1 MSNFITATDARKRG
15 QNIVVIHGEQTTI
28 EKNIL
33 TTMTSTSGNVLTVSI
48 TDNIQHT
55 GDTNTQIRFPEADTI
70 TFEANGFEQVRIDN
84 DVQMFVQAN
93 SKQSKLQLHREDVSI
108 NADDVVGQ
116 ITFTGR
122 DSGGAGIQRVGAQ
135 VSQRKE

>member
-48 TDNIQHT
+48 TDNSTMTESTDPT
-55 GDTNTQIRFPEADTI
+55 GKAVAESYYNVWQGSSVDAAKSYQMAEVIKHFTDLGYSIHRELNTSTNT
-70 TFEANGFEQVRIDN
+70 TFKWV
-84 DVQMFVQAN
+84 
-93 SKQSKLQLHREDVSI
+93 VSW
-108 NADDVVGQ
+108 
-116 ITFTGR
+116 
-122 DSGGAGIQRVGAQ
+122 
-135 VSQRKE
+135 